1 VYRQEGSGVT
11 DRGTM
16 KDSELVQFAREGDS
30 EAFGRLVLRYRNR
43 IYRLARRI
51 MDNQEDAED
60 VVQEAFMRAFSSLS
74 TFKGES
80 RFSTWLYRIT
90 VNLALMKKRARKSIF
105 EYMDDP
111 IDTGKGEMSRE
122 FPDSG
127 FDPLRALIAR
137 ESEEILATAISK
149 LAPADRDVFVLRH
162 LEGMSTVE
170 ASEALNLSV
179 PALKSR
185 LHRSRLALKDNLG
198 RMLRE
203 DALLAPV

>member
-1 VYRQEGSGVT
+1 
-11 DRGTM
+11 M